1 MTTAAI
7 VQARI
12 GSSRL
17 PGKVL
22 EPLGAKSAL
31 IRCLDRC
38 RAIESADIVVCAVPD
53 TEADD
58 EVAEEACDAGFMVVR
73 GSETD
78 VLSRYARAA
87 REAGASTVIR
97 ITSDCPFIDPVI
109 VERTVELFR
118 ESGAD
123 YASNSMPARF
133 PHGLDCEVFP
143 ARHLFEA
150 ERKADTLFERE
161 HVTPWINRHPGFV
174 RAGLV
179 GPGGGLE
186 RLRWTLDRRE
196 DLEFCQAVFAAMG
209 EAAATASAAE
219 IAALCLRRPDLV
231 AINAMWVDE
240 NRTARPVHAEIES
253 APVRLGLAA

>member
-38 RAIESADIVVCAVPD
+38 RRIETADIVVCAVPD

-58 EVAEEACDAGFMVVR
+58 EIAEEANDAGFMVVR
-73 GSETD
+73 GSESD
-78 VLSRYARAA
+78 VLSRYGRAA

-97 ITSDCPFIDPVI
+97 ITSDCPFLDPGI
-109 VERTVELFR
+109 VDRTVALFR
-118 ESGAD
+118 DSGAD
-123 YASNSMPARF
+123 YASNSMPALF
-133 PHGLDCEVFP
+133 PHGLDCEVFH

-150 ERKADTLFERE
+150 EEKAATRFERE
-161 HVTPWINRHPGFV
+161 HVTPWISTHPGFI

-186 RLRWTLDRRE
+186 NLRWTLDRRE
-196 DLEFCQAVFAAMG
+196 DLDFCQAVFAAMG

-219 IAALCLRRPDLV
+219 IAGLCLRRPDLV
-231 AINAMWVDE
+231 AINSQWIDAA
-240 NRTARPVHAEIES
+240 RTSRPVQAEIQSE
-253 APVRLGLAA
+253 PVRLSLAA

>member
-31 IRCLDRC
+31 VRCLDRC
-38 RAIESADIVVCAVPD
+38 RRIEAADIVVCAVPD

-58 EVAEEACDAGFMVVR
+58 EIAEEAGDAGFMVVR

-78 VLSRYARAA
+78 VLSRYACAA
-87 REAGASTVIR
+87 RESGATTVIR
-97 ITSDCPFIDPVI
+97 ITSDCPFIDPAI
-109 VERTVELFR
+109 VDRTAALFR
-118 ESGAD
+118 KSGAD
-123 YASNSMPARF
+123 YASNSMPALF
-133 PHGLDCEVFP
+133 PHGLDCEVFH

-150 ERKADTLFERE
+150 EQKAATAFERE
-161 HVTPWINRHPGFV
+161 HVTPWISRHPGLI

-186 RLRWTLDRRE
+186 HLRWTLDRRE
-196 DLEFCQAVFAAMG
+196 DLDFCQAVFAAMG
-209 EAAATASAAE
+209 ETAATAPAAE
-219 IAALCLRRPDLV
+219 IAGLCLRRPDLV
-231 AINAMWVDE
+231 AINAMWIE
-240 NRTARPVHAEIES
+240 AARTVSPVHAEIQS
-253 APVRLGLAA
+253 DPVRLAIAA